1 MDLSL
6 PNGKHSALL
15 FRDQGSQMMF
25 NQLSSSMSKL
35 VLSYVCGIL
44 IFLQGC
50 TSFYT
55 KHEKEVQQ
63 LEHEVERYDQPHYQ
77 KGINTL
83 GWTLNLGISAGVGYA
98 AYNHLQTTPLINAG
112 NEVGLTL
119 TDNDARL
126 IQGIGSGLIMGLLNY
141 AIMNDRTKKELVTIE
156 DAQSWIKDY
165 DNSRK
170 VVEFSKGKFL
180 TSIPYDA
187 DARFVM
193 KNIQDARF
201 FAEHFSG
208 SQYADAVVTQS
219 LVHIPESNLPELVSI
234 FPNLDI
240 SAKLKMQIIMN
251 SKNIDEWIR
260 YTAEYPDI
268 IIKAEQVVIQK
279 KIRELCTNLD
289 LLSRLVNTNPG
300 YVSISVLEV
309 MGLEF
314 VKTREDIVAYRKI
327 FPKSAQE
334 RALEDIA
341 MKTIT
346 DFDSG
351 MKVKEM
357 FSITTTHPI
366 LDSLL
371 LRYIRNMNHVK
382 IFKKECSYSAYIH
395 LLPEKA
401 IQFVSSFSDL
411 SDFIALFP
419 NNELIDT
426 YIESKEILFTRE
438 EIIYI
443 IEKVTYSKRLSVLK
457 KRLVDISIT
466 FDECIEASK
475 YCSECLEQLAGKCIG
490 FLVTSQDYRR
500 FLRYF
505 TNTEYGKDI
514 QFKYYEMISREPEN
528 LGENINTE
536 YGDYGPTISP
546 DGETLYFTRRNHP
559 DGYGGEDI
567 YVSNLDEYGD
577 WGLAQ
582 NIGEP
587 LNNSGHNGVE
597 CISQDGQELF
607 LHNQYDTPGNNP
619 SITRLED
626 QAWSEPK
633 TQYIPEMNSLG
644 DYHNGSLTV
653 NGKHLLMSIKRY
665 DSYGGN
671 DIYIIHKDEYG
682 NWQEPIN
689 LGPTI
694 NTYAEEGSV
703 FIAADGETI
712 YFSSAGHGGYGDL
725 DMFMSRRLDNSWTNW
740 STPINLGARI
750 NSDSK
755 DNFYVIPAKG
765 DYIYFSSE
773 REGGFGRED
782 IYRIGLPMEMRPKP
796 VTLIKGR
803 VVNQKNMQT
812 VSATVFYFDLETGE
826 LLGSVRT
833 NTKTGEFKFILVSG
847 KRVIYYAVADKFLSQ
862 SEYADLKKLDK
873 YIVELKDIALIPI
886 ESGQSITM
894 TNLFFDTKQWTLKP
908 ESYLELNRIIV
919 FLQQNPT
926 VKIEISG
933 HTDDVGS
940 DDNNQILS
948 AKRAYEVYMYF
959 ISKSIAAERLIYVGY
974 GETRPKYPNTSD
986 DNRAKNR
993 RVELMIR

>member
-1 MDLSL
+1 
-6 PNGKHSALL
+6 
-15 FRDQGSQMMF
+15 
-25 NQLSSSMSKL
+25 MSKL

-112 NEVGLTL
+112 NEVGFTL

-180 TSIPYDA
+180 TSVPYDA

-268 IIKAEQVVIQK
+268 IIKADQVVIQK

-289 LLSRLVNTNPG
+289 MLSRLVNTNPG

-314 VKTREDIVAYRKI
+314 VKTREDIVVYRKI

-334 RALEDIA
+334 RTLEDIA

-426 YIESKEILFTRE
+426 FIESKEILFTRE

-475 YCSECLEQLAGKCIG
+475 YCSECLEQLAGKCVQY
-490 FLVTSQDYRR
+490 LKVPSDYRK
-500 FLRYF
+500 FMRYF
-505 TNTEYGKDI
+505 EETEIWKI
-514 QFKYYEMISREPEN
+514 QQLNYFDMICQTPEN
-528 LGENINTE
+528 LGPKINST
-536 YGDYGPTISP
+536 YLDSYPIISP
-546 DGETLYFTRRNHP
+546 DGEYLYFMRLNHP
-559 DGYGGEDI
+559 TGFGGYDI
-567 YVSNLDEYGD
+567 YYSKLDEFGE
-577 WGLAQ
+577 WEEAI

-587 LNNSGHNGVE
+587 LNNKDPNAVYS
-597 CISQDGQELF
+597 ISQDGQVML
-607 LHNQYDTPGNNP
+607 LHNNYTNQGSNP
-619 SITRLED
+619 SITTKGFD
-626 QAWSEPK
+626 GWSKPV
-633 TQYIPEMNSLG
+633 TQIIKNINSIG
-644 DYHNGSLTV
+644 EYHNGSLSV
-653 NGKHLLMSIKRY
+653 DGKFLLMSINRD
-665 DSYGGN
+665 DSYGKN
-671 DIYIIHKDEYG
+671 DIYVIFKRNDGTWDE
-682 NWQEPIN
+682 PVN
-689 LGPTI
+689 LGSTI
-694 NTYAEEGSV
+694 NTIEEEGSV
-703 FIAADGETI
+703 FIAADGQTI
-712 YFSSAGHGGYGDL
+712 YFSSAGHVGFGGK
-725 DMFMSRRLDNSWTNW
+725 DMFVSHRLDDTWKNW
-740 STPINLGARI
+740 SNPKNLGDKI
-750 NSDSK
+750 NSFGD

-765 DYIYFSSE
+765 DFIYYASTRS
-773 REGGFGRED
+773 GFGSSD
-782 IYRIGLPMEMRPKP
+782 IFRTCLPYELRPKP
-796 VTLIKGR
+796 VTLVSGKVID
-803 VVNQKNMQT
+803 QKEQKP
-812 VSATVFYFDLETGE
+812 VIATVYYEDLESGNT
-826 LLGSVRT
+826 LGSVKT
-833 NTKTGEFKFILVSG
+833 DPKTGEYQIILVAG
-847 KRVIYYAVADKFLSQ
+847 KIYGLYAITDDFLPQ
-862 SEYADLKKLDK
+862 SENMDLKNSVEYKKTIQNLKLAPL
-873 YIVELKDIALIPI
+873 EP
-886 ESGQSITM
+886 GQSITM
-894 TNLFFDTKQWTLKP
+894 NNLFFDTKQWTLKP
-908 ESYLELNRIIV
+908 ESYLELNRIVV

-959 ISKSIAAERLIYVGY
+959 VSKSIAAERLIYVGY

>member
-1 MDLSL
+1 
-6 PNGKHSALL
+6 
-15 FRDQGSQMMF
+15 
-25 NQLSSSMSKL
+25 
-35 VLSYVCGIL
+35 
-44 IFLQGC
+44 
-50 TSFYT
+50 
-55 KHEKEVQQ
+55 
-63 LEHEVERYDQPHYQ
+63 
-77 KGINTL
+77 
-83 GWTLNLGISAGVGYA
+83 
-98 AYNHLQTTPLINAG
+98 
-112 NEVGLTL
+112 
-119 TDNDARL
+119 
-126 IQGIGSGLIMGLLNY
+126 MGLVNY
-141 AIMNDRTKKELVTIE
+141 AIMKDNTKKELVTIE
-156 DAQSWIKDY
+156 DAQSWIKEY

-193 KNIQDARF
+193 KNIQDARI

-240 SAKLKMQIIMN
+240 SAKLKMQIILN

-268 IIKAEQVVIQK
+268 IIKADQVVIQK

-289 LLSRLVNTNPG
+289 FLSRLVNMNPG

-334 RALEDIA
+334 RALEGIA
-341 MKTIT
+341 MKTVI

-351 MKVKEM
+351 IKVKEM

-371 LRYIRNMNHVK
+371 LRYISNMNHVK
-382 IFKKECSYSAYIH
+382 IFKKECSYSAFTH

-401 IQFVSSFSDL
+401 IQFVGSFSDL

-419 NNELIDT
+419 NNELIDK
-426 YIESKEILFTRE
+426 YIESKEILLTRE

-443 IEKVTYSKRLSVLK
+443 IEKVTYSKRLSLLK

-466 FDECIEASK
+466 FDECIEATK

-490 FLVTSQDYRR
+490 FLVKSQDYRR

-505 TNTEYGKDI
+505 MNTEYGKDI
-514 QFKYYEMISREPEN
+514 QFKYYEMISIEPEN

-536 YGDYGPTISP
+536 YGDYAPKISP
-546 DGETLYFTRRNHP
+546 DGETLYFVRKDHL

-567 YVSNLDEYGD
+567 YVSNTDEYGD

-582 NIGEP
+582 NIETP
-587 LNNSGHNGVE
+587 LNNSGHNFIYS
-597 CISQDGQELF
+597 ISQDGQELF
-607 LHNQYDTPGNNP
+607 LHNQYETPGSNP

-626 QAWSEPK
+626 QAWSDPK
-633 TQYIPEMNSLG
+633 TQFIPKMNSLG
-644 DYHNGSLTV
+644 DYHNGSVTV
-653 NGKHLLMSIKRY
+653 DGKYLLMSIKRY

-703 FIAADGETI
+703 FIAADGETM
-712 YFSSAGHGGYGDL
+712 YFSSAGHGGYGNQ
-725 DMFMSRRLDNSWTNW
+725 DMFLSRRLDNTWTNW
-740 STPINLGARI
+740 STPTNLGGRI

-765 DYIYFSSE
+765 DFIYFSSE
-773 REGGFGRED
+773 REGSFGKED
-782 IYRIGLPMEMRPKP
+782 IYRIGLPLEMRPKP
-796 VTLIKGR
+796 VTLITGR

-812 VSATVFYFDLETGE
+812 VSATVYYYDLETGE
-826 LLGSVRT
+826 KLGSVST
-833 NTKTGEFKFILVSG
+833 NPKTGEFKFILVRG

-862 SEYADLKKLDK
+862 SEYADLKNLET
-873 YIVELKDIALIPI
+873 YILELKDIALIPI

-894 TNLFFDTKQWTLKP
+894 TNLFFDSKQWTLKP
-908 ESYLELNRIIV
+908 ESYLELNRIVV

-926 VKIEISG
+926 VKIEIGG

-940 DDNNQILS
+940 DENNLNLS
-948 AKRAYEVYMYF
+948 EKRAFEVYMYF
-959 ISKSIAAERLIYVGY
+959 ISKNISKERLTYVGY
-974 GETRPKYPNTSD
+974 GETKLKVPNTND
-986 DNRAKNR
+986 QNRAMNR
-993 RVELMIR
+993 RVELMIK